1 MAANVSKAAGE
12 DYRGIVLPDPR
23 WLASGLQRVDS
34 SFTEAGPRPGVPVA
48 SRATGLVVEASGN
61 MADTAG
67 LLPAL
72 TVTTNRGGMPGLEDA
87 RFTWSPNYSLPA
99 GYQTSV
105 GWDAPTAI
113 SRHERIPTSVYTAT
127 DNTYVNG
134 CTRLQDNTVAVAVT
148 ASTAGGTT
156 KVGVIYKRFDA
167 ATYAASAGVAWNW
180 NLADAVTS
188 IATGQTASV
197 VMGSACLFQLPEGRI
212 HLYWVERVTSLS
224 TDQYYQVRLAY
235 LDAPGGT
242 ITIAGK
248 PCLLQTIEATGAPGA
263 GAAGF
268 EIRRMRV
275 AYDNGQVLLLLQGT
289 AHNTTLTYVDT
300 LWQYGSA
307 DLGHTFSRVVL
318 DTTPKGGASNEG
330 GFIAGVGSD
339 NGAAWID
346 LRAARGGGFVVS
358 YITAGVATN
367 QLAIKRLGAAFTS
380 WLDVTAQVLVI
391 GINMGSV
398 AANIVEGT
406 NTALAV
412 DETGQLAVLFQRD
425 ASPDSGVF
433 LSNDGGATW
442 LTCNAT
448 LSTRNSNATAATY
461 VPWWGN
467 GDPSFYPTGYSCLFQ
482 CGRLMVFTQFFMG
495 SGQQAAPDRTKLYE
509 IDLGGYTTA
518 CRSFKRSVEV
528 TANMVQWDYVWLPVE
543 RLTDTTGWALT
554 GTGTETLAVGD
565 YTTTATG
572 AGQTLQLSTANVGA
586 VSGGNQRTEGVF
598 EVKVTAGNSRLE
610 VIVGDGATIYW
621 VWLEFSTTNFMVKD
635 INAGTT
641 PYNAAAPAA
650 AEWNQVLFSFD
661 WATAKLCVYVRAS
674 STDAEIRPWKE
685 ALLDQALTSAA
696 SVAASRL
703 RVDQP
708 QNSSARWR
716 EVLWGSGA
724 FGLPIRASSA
734 LGSPLFGRAWTSY
747 PVHVYSGDGVRVA
760 AVDGPAWDGDV
771 HTITQRHDYDI
782 TNVFPEVAP
791 SPRRTW
797 RSTST
802 AQQDFTIKL
811 DNSADPGAPL
821 GSTVV
826 VAAFNCNFPQ
836 LLVSYR
842 DTSGGGTGGFTLLG
856 TLALNSG
863 ATTLKWK
870 RDGHTIQP
878 DTTAGS
884 TSASDYLTTNVL
896 ADSHVLI
903 TNGVGT
909 VVRTIRSNTEGSWTD
924 LQRVRPRLYCADAL
938 VTDSANGNG
947 GEIWWKDGV
956 LVIHDCPDLCE
967 LKFTIPTGPT
977 AEGYFEIGTL
987 VVGHLAYFGKQ
998 YARGRAMGWEPNYN
1012 LTTARGGSR
1021 RAQQLGPTRRSV
1033 EFSWSNENET
1043 DTSQLASNP
1052 PDVDYITSGGTNP
1065 VASPADTAF
1074 KVAGLVEIMAGAVT
1088 PCVYLSKVPVVSAE
1102 TVDTV
1107 LVNRQQ
1113 FMLGRITSSPRVETV
1128 LGREWHTKGEV
1139 LRVATVSFDEEV

>member
-1 MAANVSKAAGE
+1 MAVNVSKAAGE

-23 WLASGLQRVDS
+23 FVASGLQRVDS

-48 SRATGLVVEASGN
+48 TRNTGLTVEASGTMPN
-61 MADTAG
+61 TAG

-87 RFTWSPNYSLPA
+87 RFLWSPNYSIPGGHLS
-99 GYQTSV
+99 TM
-105 GWDAPTAI
+105 GWDSPTAI
-113 SRHERIPTSVYTAT
+113 SRHERIPATVYTAT
-127 DNTYVNG
+127 DDTYVCG
-134 CTRLQDNTVAVAVT
+134 CERLQDNTVALAVT

-156 KVGVIYKRFDA
+156 KVGLIYKRFDSA
-167 ATYAASAGVAWNW
+167 GYAASAGVVWNW

-188 IATGQTASV
+188 LATGQTAAV
-197 VMGSACLFQLPEGRI
+197 VMGTACLLQLPEGRI
-212 HLYWVERVTSLS
+212 HVYWVERVTSIT

-235 LDAPGGT
+235 LDSPGGT
-242 ITIAGK
+242 LTLAGK
-248 PCLLQTIEATGAPGA
+248 PCLLQTIDATSTPGA
-263 GAAGF
+263 GNAGF

-275 AYDNGQVLLLLQGT
+275 AYDNGQMLLLLQGT
-289 AHNTTLTYVDT
+289 AHNTTVTYVDT
-300 LWQYGSA
+300 LWQYGST
-307 DLGHTFSRVVL
+307 DLGHTFSRVAL
-318 DTTPKGGASNEG
+318 DGTPVGAAPNDGGYL
-330 GFIAGVGSD
+330 AGVGST
-339 NGAAWID
+339 NGASWID

-358 YITAGVATN
+358 YITAGVSMN
-367 QLAIKRLGAAFTS
+367 LAIKRLGTAFTS
-380 WLDVTAQVLVI
+380 WLDVTGQVLVTA
-391 GINMGSV
+391 INMGTLAS
-398 AANIVEGT
+398 NIVQST

-412 DETGQLAVLFQRD
+412 DETGQLAVLFQKD
-425 ASPDSGVF
+425 DSQKSGVF

-461 VPWWGN
+461 VPWWEN
-467 GDPSFYPTGYSCLFQ
+467 GDPSFYPTGYSCTFQ
-482 CGRLMVFTQFFMG
+482 CGRLVVLTSFQTGTEQE
-495 SGQQAAPDRTKLYE
+495 PVTDRTKLYE
-509 IDLGGYTTA
+509 IDLGGYTAA
-518 CRSFKRSVEV
+518 CRSFKRSVEL
-528 TANMVQWDYVWLPVE
+528 THNMVQWDYVWLPVE
-543 RLTDTTGWALT
+543 LLSTTTGWALA
-554 GTGTETLAVGD
+554 GTGSEVLTAGD
-565 YTTTATG
+565 YSTTTTT
-572 AGQTLQLSTANVGA
+572 AGQTLTITTTNVAA
-586 VSGGNQRTEGVF
+586 VASGNQRTEGVF
-598 EVKVTAGNSRLE
+598 EVQVTAGNSRLE
-610 VIVGDGATIYW
+610 VLVGDGANLRRF
-621 VWLEFSTTNFMVKD
+621 WLEFSTTNFMVKD
-635 INAGTT
+635 IAGGTT

-650 AEWNQVLFSFD
+650 AGWNQVLFSFD
-661 WATAKLCVYVRAS
+661 WATSRLCVYVRAS
-674 STDAEIRPWKE
+674 ATDTEVRPWQQ
-685 ALLDQALTSAA
+685 ALLDHSLASAA
-696 SVAASRL
+696 GATASRL

-708 QNSSARWR
+708 QDSTARWR
-716 EVLWGSGA
+716 EVFWGSGA

-734 LGSPLFGRAWTSY
+734 LGTPLFGRAWTSY

-760 AVDGPAWDGDV
+760 AVDGPAWDGDI
-771 HTITQRHDYDI
+771 HTITQRHDYGI
-782 TNVFPEVAP
+782 SNVFAEVAP

-826 VAAFNCNFPQ
+826 VAAFNCNFPT
-836 LLVSYR
+836 LNVSYR
-842 DTSGGGTGGFTLLG
+842 DTSGGGTGGFTALG
-856 TLALNSG
+856 TLSMADG
-863 ATTLKWK
+863 CTGLKWR

-878 DTTAGS
+878 NTAAGA
-884 TSASDYLTTNVL
+884 TSAGVYFTTNAL

-903 TNGVGT
+903 ADGGGS
-909 VVRTIRSNTEGSWTD
+909 VVRTIQRNTEGSWTD
-924 LQRVRPRLYCADAL
+924 LQRVRPRLYCADVLA
-938 VTDSANGNG
+938 TDSATGTA

-956 LVIHDCPDLCE
+956 LIIHDCPDLCE

-998 YARGRAMGWEPNYN
+998 YARGRTMNWEPNFN

-1021 RAQQLGPTRRSV
+1021 RAQQLGPTRRTV
-1033 EFSWSNENET
+1033 EFSWANENET

-1102 TVDTV
+1102 TVDTL

-1113 FMLGRITSSPRVETV
+1113 FMLGRIVSSPRVETV
-1128 LGREWHTKGEV
+1128 LGSEWHSKGEV
-1139 LRVATVSFDEEV
+1139 VRVATVTFEEEV